1 MRKQKIFFNSTLPR
15 SGSTLLQNIMGQNP
29 EFHVT
34 PTSGLIDLMLGAR
47 IGYNQNHESKAGD
60 TEMWKEGFYKFCGE
74 GLKAYIASQTS
85 KTYYLDKNR
94 VWAFY
99 YNLLSNMVEN
109 PKVLYMVRDLPSIF
123 ASMEKKFRLN
133 PDKDDGTMDNIKLKG
148 TTTHKRVELWAQSHP
163 IGYSLEKLQQ
173 TLLDGTAKN
182 FLFIRYEDLC
192 NNPENV
198 MKSIYQYLEVDD
210 FKHDFQH
217 ISQVT
222 VENDN
227 IHGIYGDH
235 IIRNSLNMLPNDS
248 RDVLGQYTVDSI
260 KTSYKWYNDFFGYK

>member
-15 SGSTLLQNIMGQNP
+15 SGSTLLQNIIGQNP

-60 TEMWKEGFYKFCGE
+60 TEMWKEGFYKFCKE
-74 GLKAYIASQTS
+74 GIKGYVSSQTT
-85 KTYYLDKNR
+85 KKYYLDKNR

-148 TTTHKRVELWAQSHP
+148 TSTHKRVELWAQSHP

-235 IIRNSLNMLPNDS
+235 IIRNNLNMLPNDS
-248 RDVLGQYTVDSI
+248 KNVLGTYTVDSI
-260 KTSYKWYNDFFGYK
+260 NTSYRWYNDFFGYK